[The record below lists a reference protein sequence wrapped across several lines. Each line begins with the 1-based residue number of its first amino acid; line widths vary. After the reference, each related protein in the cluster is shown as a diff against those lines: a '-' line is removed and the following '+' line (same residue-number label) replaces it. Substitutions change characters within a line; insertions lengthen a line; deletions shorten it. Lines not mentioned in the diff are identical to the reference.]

1 MADMGAEGGT
11 FLAKAGAAGAAGAL
25 WGIFGTMLLVIPT
38 MVMGLLSPLAKKA
51 NKAVSD
57 RIDSTPIKAE
67 APVRESKSQRD
78 HQRRLAALEAER
90 EEQELRERLEALNR
104 RKARRSSQGAGAS
117 VHTI

>member
-1 MADMGAEGGT
+1 MADVGAEGGT

-51 NKAVSD
+51 NKVVSEK
-57 RIDSTPIKAE
+57 IDATPVKTKGPI
-67 APVRESKSQRD
+67 RESKSQRE
-78 HQRRLAALEAER
+78 HQKRLAALEAER

-104 RKARRSSQGAGAS
+104 KKARRSSQGAGTS